1 MGLLD
6 QVLGSVLGGS
16 AQGSVTQQHASGMA
30 EALVAMLNDPRTGG
44 IEGLMRPVPAGRPR
58 RPEILV
64 LGRDRPEPGRS
75 PNDLSRVLG
84 QGRMSQISQRANV
97 PPQQA
102 PSLTAQLLPI
112 LIDQLTPR
120 GSGPRAERAPAADE
134 RSVAKPARQ
143 RTGRVASWRTK
154 PDFSGRHE
162 RLVVDG
168 ADRRGHTLLHG
179 RRGRQPV
186 EDREEAPRR
195 LEPLEGRST
204 SSTPTR

>member
-44 IEGLMRPVPAGRPR
+44 IEGLMRQFQQGG
-58 RPEILV
+58 
-64 LGRDRPEPGRS
+64 LGDLFSSWVGTGQNQAIS

-84 QGRMSQISQRANV
+84 QGRMSQISQQANV

-120 GSGPRAERAPAADE
+120 GQVPEQSALPQQTNDLL
-134 RSVAKPARQ
+134 RSLLG
-143 RTGRVASWRTK
+143 GRV
-154 PDFSGRHE
+154 G
-162 RLVVDG
+162 
-168 ADRRGHTLLHG
+168 
-179 RRGRQPV
+179 
-186 EDREEAPRR
+186 
-195 LEPLEGRST
+195 
-204 SSTPTR
+204 